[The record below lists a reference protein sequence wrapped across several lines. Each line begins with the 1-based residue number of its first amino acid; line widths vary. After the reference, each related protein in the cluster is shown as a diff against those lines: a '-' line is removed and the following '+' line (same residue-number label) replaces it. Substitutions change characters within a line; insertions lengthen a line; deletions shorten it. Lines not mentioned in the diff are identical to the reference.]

1 MQAFLAGKPEAIVR
15 RALQALITPLVDHWG
30 DLISFREAAA
40 AILRREAGNLLPGE
54 KDAETV
60 AERVWKQM
68 RAMRGLYFRAIANVG
83 DAEAVFKRLEKNFAT
98 AAFNQG
104 CLWLAYRTHV
114 SGLNFLTSQ
123 EGHAAVNKVLSHLDE
138 HKDDLDTQVK
148 ALENPSLGDLETF
161 LGKVAGLALG
171 KPYEGAAVAGQLLEK
186 TRAAARNPAILEQ
199 IVAELAESAQEIPL
213 LNLLLAP
220 VQQAELR
227 EARARFARMPEQER
241 AQRYQA
247 YRKALVSVVPQVAKY
262 ATMGFDPF
270 CQALEARMFPY
281 PRPIEWIRSFIK
293 PIYANAEGSSIFDNC
308 VTPQSI
314 KARYQKLR
322 EEKSANIVML
332 ELGRAFAMAKFSSR
346 KSDELI
352 EFIRDLDLS
361 KEFHWPR
368 DVQDYQLQIGG
379 AKRA

>member
-1 MQAFLAGKPEAIVR
+1 MQAFLAGKPEATVR

-30 DLISFREAAA
+30 DMISFREAAA
-40 AILRREAGNLLPGE
+40 AVLRREAGNLLPGE

-60 AERVWKQM
+60 AERVWKQV
-68 RAMRGLYFRAIANVG
+68 RAMRGMYFRAIANVG
-83 DAEAVFKRLEKNFAT
+83 DAEAVFKRLEKNFAS
-98 AAFNQG
+98 AAFTQG
-104 CLWLAYRTHV
+104 CMWLSYRTHI
-114 SGLNFLTSQ
+114 SGLNFLSSQ
-123 EGHAAVNKVLSHLDE
+123 EGHAAANKVLGYLDE
-138 HKDDLDTQVK
+138 HKDALDKQLK
-148 ALENPSLGDLETF
+148 ELENPSLADLEAF
-161 LGKVAGLALG
+161 LGKVAAQAMG

-186 TRAAARNPAILEQ
+186 VRAAARNPAILES
-199 IVAELAESAQEIPL
+199 ITAELAENAQEIPM
-213 LNLLLAP
+213 LNLLINP
-220 VQQAELR
+220 VQLAELR
-227 EARARFARMPEQER
+227 EARGRFARMTEQER
-241 AQRYQA
+241 EQRYQA
-247 YRKALVSVVPQVAKY
+247 YRKALVTVVPQVAKY
-262 ATMGFDPF
+262 ATMGFEPF

-332 ELGRAFAMAKFSSR
+332 ELGRAFAMAKFSTR

-368 DVQDYQLQIGG
+368 DVQDYQLQLGG
-379 AKRA
+379 TKRA